1 MPQFDLTTYS
11 SQIFWFILCFGA
23 LYATMHFM
31 ILPRIQKII
40 AERKNLVDADSALAA
55 ASEKKFNELQV
66 KTDEIR
72 REASKK
78 YQAQVEES
86 AKFAAK
92 EREKSLEEL
101 KAKVDGITQKSQRE
115 IKEFLEKSE
124 SNVASAIKNLT
135 ESVKTKIFS

>member
-11 SQIFWFILCFGA
+11 SQIFWFILCFA
-23 LYATMHFM
+23 MLYAAMHFI

-40 AERKNLVDADSALAA
+40 AERRNLIDTDAALAD
-55 ASEKKFNELQV
+55 ASEKKFDDLQVRTNEL
-66 KTDEIR
+66 R

-78 YQAQVEES
+78 YHAQVEEG

-101 KAKVDGITQKSQRE
+101 KAKVDEITQKSRRE

-124 SNVASAIKNLT
+124 SNVANAIKNLT
-135 ESVKTKIFS
+135 QSVKAKIFS